1 MAKDPTIKTV
11 DSVVAGKHSAP
22 SSALVQ
28 EYLPDITKFVFLLAL
43 VFGVAELI
51 GGDFTLGVVDTALA
65 GWLFLLVL
73 NMKTVQRQRFA
84 GEMLLLPSLLILVA
98 SAFLTPNPG
107 YIWAFPGA
115 AAIFLLTDR
124 RAGIPIAIVFIGLVL
139 MGVRGHVA
147 DDVLIRIGVNLSAIA
162 AICFFFRNR
171 LERSMKANAVQRELL
186 DQARQAKSD
195 FIDNVSHEMRTPL
208 TAIRGFSEILS
219 KPTGEEI
226 DRAELLEKI
235 RLNATYLNFQI
246 GEIIDCSRFQDRE
259 LELSP
264 ESTDISE
271 LASGVLREVSDVQKL
286 FGTSSA
292 VALKN
297 TTIGELPRAV
307 MLDAEHVR
315 VTLERLMI
323 QAIQGTETGHI
334 ELQTEYDNDRGQI
347 AFTVRDTGVDITSV
361 ASEIGGQ
368 VIALPDDGQQSSL
381 NGIGLG
387 LQVSQQIAQAMGGE
401 IRIDVAGPENIVRM
415 ELPAPAA
422 EQEAL
427 KASGLERSSDPLITE
442 DSADVAPA
450 PAQAAAF
457 QPRVAEE
464 GKALQDERESISH
477 AVGEAGVEART
488 TPCVLVTDDS
498 KTNRMLMA
506 LLIKELGYE
515 TAEASDGMEALESF
529 DPELHDAILM
539 DIQMPGMD
547 GIETTRAFRERGVNI
562 PIFAISAGTSLQDAD
577 ISEKRLFNGILSKP
591 IDRDLFLS
599 LMRQFQL
606 AAPEV
611 QQGVG

>member
-271 LASGVLREVSDVQKL
+271 LVSGVLREVSDVQKL